1 MENEKTEEAQI
12 KELYASAITDV
23 EIIFFTPPVIFLFG
37 DFPEFDREAK
47 LELVGGHAFI
57 ILTAEKEIVTI
68 PLCPRNI
75 NFAVLYFGLAT
86 RMFLIMTNHGG
97 CTLTL
102 KRKEAKRLEQFLEE
116 TNELFEQEQLPY
128 SDNCF
133 YCRQEHNLLTQFF
146 VRGEKQ

>member
-1 MENEKTEEAQI
+1 MNEKAEEERI
-12 KELYASAITDV
+12 KELYASAVTDV
-23 EIIFFTPPVIFLFG
+23 EIIFFTPPVIFLNG
-37 DFPEFDREAK
+37 DFLDLEKEAK
-47 LELVGGHAFI
+47 LEFVGGHAFI
-57 ILTAEKEIVTI
+57 ILNAEKEIVTI

-86 RMFLIMTNHGG
+86 RLFLIMTNHGG

-116 TNELFEQEQLPY
+116 INELFEQENLPY

-146 VRGEKQ
+146 VRGEKK

>member
-1 MENEKTEEAQI
+1 MENEKAAEERI
-12 KELYASAITDV
+12 KELYASAVTDV
-23 EIIFFTPPVIFLFG
+23 EIIFFAPPVIFLFG
-37 DFPEFDREAK
+37 DFPDLEKEAK

-57 ILTAEKEIVTI
+57 ILNAEKEIVTI
-68 PLCPRNI
+68 PLCPRHI

-86 RMFLIMTNHGG
+86 RMFLIMTSSGG

-102 KRKEAKRLEQFLEE
+102 KRKEAKRLEQFLDE
-116 TNELFEQEQLPY
+116 TNEKFEQEDLPY

-146 VRGEKQ
+146 VRGAKK